1 MITYIFVGAAG
12 RRNNTE
18 SNLCKIGSS
27 INNKREGIVLH
38 SVQIELWLPEDKHH
52 RLAAMV
58 RNGNSGSPEELLS
71 LIGHL

>member
-1 MITYIFVGAAG
+1 M
-12 RRNNTE
+12 
-18 SNLCKIGSS
+18 CKIGSS

-38 SVQIELWLPEDKHH
+38 SVQIELWLPEDKHR